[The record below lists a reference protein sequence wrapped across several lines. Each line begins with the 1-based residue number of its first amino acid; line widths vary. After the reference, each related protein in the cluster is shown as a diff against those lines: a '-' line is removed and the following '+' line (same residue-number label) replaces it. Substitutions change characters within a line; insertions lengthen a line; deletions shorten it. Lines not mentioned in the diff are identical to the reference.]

1 MLIVEIEPWK
11 APIIRTQ
18 QRGANSGGDIVAQG
32 KGIKTI
38 CRDLMPSKTRV
49 RQAIRTGMAQ
59 FTYSQTV
66 QPGPKLSAWPGS

>member
-1 MLIVEIEPWK
+1 MLIVAIEPLK

-18 QRGANSGGDIVAQG
+18 QRGAKFRRRHCAQG

-49 RQAIRTGMAQ
+49 RQATRTGMAQ

-66 QPGPKLSAWPGS
+66 QPRPGS